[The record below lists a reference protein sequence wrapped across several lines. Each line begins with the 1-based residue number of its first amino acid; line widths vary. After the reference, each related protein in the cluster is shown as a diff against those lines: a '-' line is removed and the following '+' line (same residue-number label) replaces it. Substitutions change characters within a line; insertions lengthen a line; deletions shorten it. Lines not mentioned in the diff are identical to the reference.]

1 MSGRSRGLWRNKR
14 GIVGIEAAIV
24 LIAFVVIASALAYV
38 VVNMGFYS
46 SQKAKSTISRG
57 IEESTSALQLD
68 GSVIAYT
75 NETGGSKYVQYL
87 LIPVKLSI
95 GRSSL
100 DLANST
106 TVVSVWG
113 SNLLNIYKGVV
124 NETGDGGAAGGV
136 GIDFGLDED
145 PSNMT
150 QIIYKLFDKNSGESN
165 ALGWN
170 VSAAYIII
178 YNDDD
183 DAVLENFEKAYV
195 VINLGDTGFWRPEY
209 SKVKVEIKTGQG
221 AALTIERLIPGG
233 LPANAAVDLG

>member
-136 GIDFGLDED
+136 GIDFYIPED

-150 QIIYKLFDKNSGESN
+150 QIIYQLFCNSSESN
-165 ALGWN
+165 ADGWDS
-170 VSAAYIII
+170 SAAYVII

>member
-1 MSGRSRGLWRNKR
+1 MERPRLFRDKR
-14 GIVGIEAAIV
+14 GIVGVEAAIV

-38 VVNMGFYS
+38 VVNMGFFS
-46 SQKAKSTISRG
+46 AQKAKMTISRG

-75 NETGGSKYVQYL
+75 NETGGSKYIQYL

-100 DLANST
+100 DLSNKT
-106 TVVSVWG
+106 TAISVWG

-124 NETGDGGAAGGV
+124 NETGTGGSSGGV
-136 GIDFGLDED
+136 GINFNLPED

-150 QIIYKLFDKNSGESN
+150 EVIYKLFDKNSGESN

-221 AALTIERLIPGG
+221 AALVVERLIPGG

>member
-1 MSGRSRGLWRNKR
+1 MKKPRLLRDKR

-38 VVNMGFYS
+38 VVNMGFFS
-46 SQKAKSTISRG
+46 AQKAKMTITRG

-75 NETGGSKYVQYL
+75 NETGGSKYIQYL

-100 DLANST
+100 DLSNKT
-106 TVVSVWG
+106 TAISVWG

-124 NETGDGGAAGGV
+124 NETGTGGASGGV
-136 GIDFGLDED
+136 GINFGLPED

-150 QIIYKLFDKNSGESN
+150 E
-165 ALGWN
+165 
-170 VSAAYIII
+170 
-178 YNDDD
+178 
-183 DAVLENFEKAYV
+183 
-195 VINLGDTGFWRPEY
+195 VIQA
-209 SKVKVEIKTGQG
+209 I
-221 AALTIERLIPGG
+221 
-233 LPANAAVDLG
+233 

>member
-1 MSGRSRGLWRNKR
+1 MKKPRLFRNKR

-38 VVNMGFYS
+38 VVNMGFFS
-46 SQKAKSTISRG
+46 AQQAKMTITRG

-75 NETGGSKYVQYL
+75 NETGGSKYIQYL

-100 DLANST
+100 DLSNKT
-106 TVVSVWG
+106 TAISVWG

-124 NETGDGGAAGGV
+124 NETGTGGASGGV
-136 GIDFGLDED
+136 GINFGLPED

-150 QIIYKLFDKNSGESN
+150 EVIYRLFDKNSGESN

-221 AALTIERLIPGG
+221 AALVVERLIPGG

>member
-1 MSGRSRGLWRNKR
+1 MEKRARLRNR
-14 GIVGIEAAIV
+14 LGIVGIEAAIV
-24 LIAFVVIASALAYV
+24 LIAFVVIAAALAYV

-46 SQKAKSTISRG
+46 SQEAKSTISRG
-57 IEESTSALQLD
+57 ISEATSALQLD

-75 NETGGSKYVQYL
+75 NRSSTRGTCVQYL

-100 DLANST
+100 DLANTT

-124 NETGDGGAAGGV
+124 NETGNGGQADGV
-136 GIDFGLDED
+136 GINFALPED

-150 QIIYKLFDKNSGESN
+150 EIIYKLFVENETEEN
-165 ALGWN
+165 ALGWD

-178 YNDDD
+178 YNDDG

-195 VINLGDTGFWRPEY
+195 VINLGDEGFWIPEY
-209 SKVKVEIKTGQG
+209 NKVKVEIKTGQG
-221 AALTIERLIPGG
+221 AALVVERLIPGG
-233 LPANAAVDLG
+233 LPVGKAVDLG

>member
-1 MSGRSRGLWRNKR
+1 MKKMRKLLKSKR

-57 IEESTSALQLD
+57 IDEATSALQLD

-100 DLANST
+100 DLANTT
-106 TVVSVWG
+106 TVISVWG

-124 NETGDGGAAGGV
+124 NETGTGGASGGV
-136 GIDFGLDED
+136 GINFGLPED

-150 QIIYKLFDKNSGESN
+150 QIIQHLFYDKSSESN
-165 ALGWN
+165 AQGWN

-195 VINLGDTGFWRPEY
+195 VINLGDTGFWIPEY

-221 AALTIERLIPGG
+221 AALVVERLIPGG